1 MRKVITIADK
11 ETKLIE
17 FETFESVQNNVDK
30 GWINFL
36 ELGYFWAV
44 VYPFL
49 VVLSGVSGQ
58 EGLMPL
64 ELFEEL
70 IYSWVNDGNDIYD
83 LVHDLVLN
91 KNIPFCLD
99 DSHVC
104 VVVLVFIDDRVFG
117 VGICLNFG

>member
-1 MRKVITIADK
+1 MQCVIDLSVCRVLEGHGNQISAGFMRKVITIADK

-44 VYPFL
+44 VYPLL

-70 IYSWVNDGNDIYD
+70 IYS
-83 LVHDLVLN
+83 
-91 KNIPFCLD
+91 
-99 DSHVC
+99 
-104 VVVLVFIDDRVFG
+104 
-117 VGICLNFG
+117 